1 MFRHYKTTG
10 GFLKDLAENTISSE
24 DICFID
30 DYRQIYTHGTSYYA
44 TSSEEDKIYV
54 EEGKSDEDGY
64 IVNDVTV
71 PEGYDIEVISR
82 MFLHP
87 KTNMWVTCIGYKAAG
102 GSSHIVT
109 GEYKIGVSAVVG
121 VSTVESY
128 GGCTYKT
135 YYRLRKKI
143 IQQ

>member
-1 MFRHYKTTG
+1 MLRHYKTKEQFIKEKSIIT
-10 GFLKDLAENTISSE
+10 SE
-24 DICFID
+24 DICFIKD
-30 DYRQIYTHGTSYYA
+30 SKEIYTHGTYYA
-44 TSSEEDKIYV
+44 TSSEEEKIYV
-54 EEGKSDEDGY
+54 EEGKSDKDGY
-64 IVNDVTV
+64 IVDDVTV

-109 GEYKIGVSAVVG
+109 GEYKIGVSVVVG

-128 GGCTYKT
+128 GECTYKT
-135 YYRLRKKI
+135 YYRLKKKI